1 MFKRFRIVFMCI
13 AAMIASPCTPAAWA
27 DDVLRMPQSVPRDMV
42 RLLHKDTTAFVY
54 INSATEIVES
64 IKVLADSID
73 ESKSVQPM
81 LSEMNAKTLLGSLV
95 LTKNEIMID
104 QPIGIGLLYPGTS
117 PGDSATIVVIF
128 RVESASPKTVMAK
141 GKGRRLMFLEG
152 TDWIAVT
159 NAEASWAP
167 LAENAPT
174 PSIVQHML
182 PGQCAMSFDQAGL
195 VATES
200 HKKINASIKEQ
211 IKSSSIHPG
220 MQQPALELFEDFIYG
235 FTRWDFAF
243 DIADGDLTFDARYE
257 PTADSRFKISAAPG
271 LVDLGHRLP
280 GQLGFQSVFNTACVS
295 SGLDVITPFVIAQAG
310 KDKQMAA
317 KLLSDMSGL
326 LASQGDGGGL
336 AAGFSEY
343 GLDLAQIV
351 QVKDAAATF
360 ALIDAYIDDI
370 NAAKAGVHY
379 KRMPV
384 LVGGDSS
391 RLYEVTFDKK
401 DMKEANPILSALVDS
416 EFMEMVDAVGE
427 DKIYLR
433 IISKGDLMAVVAG
446 EPKLLGRMRRALSQ
460 PSAFNPSLDHI
471 AATTEGEMVMA
482 MSLDIRSLVNGLI
495 SYVHSHPKVADEK
508 ISSPI
513 ARSVMAQ
520 LKPIAGPPAAFTMS
534 MAVEADGAVMS
545 RSVFEVEAMA
555 QWYKQISTEF
565 WSDLDRDEAAKS
577 KSKPAEKSDK

>member
-1 MFKRFRIVFMCI
+1 
-13 AAMIASPCTPAAWA
+13 
-27 DDVLRMPQSVPRDMV
+27 
-42 RLLHKDTTAFVY
+42 
-54 INSATEIVES
+54 
-64 IKVLADSID
+64 
-73 ESKSVQPM
+73 
-81 LSEMNAKTLLGSLV
+81 
-95 LTKNEIMID
+95 
-104 QPIGIGLLYPGTS
+104 
-117 PGDSATIVVIF
+117 
-128 RVESASPKTVMAK
+128 
-141 GKGRRLMFLEG
+141 
-152 TDWIAVT
+152 
-159 NAEASWAP
+159 
-167 LAENAPT
+167 
-174 PSIVQHML
+174 
-182 PGQCAMSFDQAGL
+182 AGL

-220 MQQPALELFEDFIYG
+220 MQQPAIELFEDFIYG

-243 DIADGDLTFDARYE
+243 DVADGDLTFDARYE
-257 PTADSRFKISAAPG
+257 PTTDSRFKISAAPG
-271 LVDLGHRLP
+271 LADLGHRLP
-280 GQLGFQSVFNTACVS
+280 GQLAFQSVFNTTCLS
-295 SGLDVITPFVIAQAG
+295 SGLDLITPFVIAQAG
-310 KDKQMAA
+310 KDKQLAA
-317 KLLSDMSGL
+317 KLLSDMSAL

-401 DMKEANPILSALVDS
+401 DMKEANPVLAALVDS

-471 AATTEGEMVMA
+471 ADMAEGELVMA
-482 MSLDIRSLVNGLI
+482 MSLDLRLLVNGLI
-495 SYVHSHPKVADEK
+495 SYLQAHPKAFDEK
-508 ISSPI
+508 FSSPI
-513 ARSVMAQ
+513 ARSVMDQ
-520 LKPIAGPPAAFTMS
+520 LKPVVGPPAALTMS

-545 RSVFEVEAMA
+545 RFVCDVQAMVQFA
-555 QWYKQISTEF
+555 KQLSTEF
-565 WSDLDRDEAAKS
+565 WTDLDRAKES
-577 KSKPAEKSDK
+577 DSNSKPAEKSDK